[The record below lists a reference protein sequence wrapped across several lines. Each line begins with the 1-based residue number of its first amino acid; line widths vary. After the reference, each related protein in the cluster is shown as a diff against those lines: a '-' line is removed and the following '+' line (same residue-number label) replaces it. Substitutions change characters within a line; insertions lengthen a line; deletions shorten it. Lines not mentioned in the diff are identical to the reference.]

1 MMVRKVALALALTLL
16 VAATLPTLSQDE
28 ASPVIADGLNNPR
41 GLFYAADGTLYIAE
55 AGLSGDL
62 QADSNFG
69 PVSYGLTARVLAV
82 APDGGEATVVVD
94 GLLSSNAFENV
105 VGVNAIYVT
114 DRDMRWLVLGNAPEN
129 ADGLKAGVLILDP
142 EGIQAGFIDLG
153 AYEVQNNPDNDFLVS
168 NPSDIDYAQNGNFYV
183 IDASGNALYTITAE
197 AAINV
202 FHVWEDLPV
211 PTTVDVAPDGS
222 LYVSFLTAFPFDIGG
237 ARIEHWS
244 ATGELIETFD
254 GLSLV
259 TDVLVGDDGTVYA
272 VEFATDF
279 GDQGYEPDSGAVVS
293 VSANGI
299 TPLAEGLNYP
309 YGLAMSPDGTL
320 VVSINSAFSEP
331 GSGAVVTV
339 SGAAAGAAV
348 PEATP
353 ETDAQVPEATPETGA
368 AAPAITPE
376 AGSGG
381 DVTAPAET
389 PEVSS

>member
-16 VAATLPTLSQDE
+16 VAAALPTLAQDE

-41 GLFYAADGTLYIAE
+41 GIFYAADGTLYIAE

-82 APDGGEATVVVD
+82 APEGGEPTVVAD
-94 GLLSSNAFENV
+94 ALLSSNGFENII
-105 VGVNAIYVT
+105 GVNAVYVT
-114 DRDMRWLVLGNAPEN
+114 NAGMRWLVLGNAPEN
-129 ADGLKAGVLILDP
+129 AVGRKAGVLIIDP
-142 EGIQAGFIDLG
+142 DDNVVGFIDLG
-153 AYEVQNNPDNDFLVS
+153 AYESQNNPDNDFPVS
-168 NPSDIDYAQNGNFYV
+168 NPSDIDYGQNGNFYV
-183 IDASGNALYTITAE
+183 IDASGNTLYTITAE

-211 PTTVDVAPDGS
+211 PTTVAVAPDGS

-237 ARIEHWS
+237 SRIEHWS
-244 ATGELIETFD
+244 ASGELIETFE

-279 GDQGYEPDSGAVVS
+279 GDQGYEPDSGAVVT
-293 VSANGI
+293 VSAAGI

-320 VVSINSAFSEP
+320 VVSINSAFVEP

-339 SGAAAGAAV
+339 SGAAAGAVV

-353 ETDAQVPEATPETGA
+353 EAGVEAPEATPEA
-368 AAPAITPE
+368 TPE
-376 AGSGG
+376 ASAGG
-381 DVTAPAET
+381 DVEEPAET